1 MSDLD
6 AEVASQ
12 SLRQPFLDQKA
23 ESKKV
28 VARSLTRICIGAVA
42 AGSSMVLQSYGSFA
56 DSSQWRT
63 GDVVV
68 EQAWARIIPG
78 GAKTGAAYL
87 TVHNLSSDFEYLAAV
102 ETTAATGAA
111 IYENRRDNGEEESV
125 PVPGGLNISAHGE
138 VTMKP
143 SGFHV
148 KLSGLTG
155 ALKPGSKLPLTLYF
169 VNAGKLEMEVPVL
182 PSNAK
187 APSRV
192 HLGHGS

>member
-1 MSDLD
+1 MPKWLHDHFGNLFLIKK
-6 AEVASQ
+6 
-12 SLRQPFLDQKA
+12 LRV
-23 ESKKV
+23 KKV
-28 VARSLTRICIGAVA
+28 VAKSLIRIFIGAVA
-42 AGSSMVLQSYGSFA
+42 AGSSMVLQYFGSFA